1 MLSRHILKAVP
12 NFLTLKITRNW
23 RKGKIFRSQIQAEKK
38 NICRAEKKSIL
49 IVSLVWAELGDLQA
63 DTNLLRAISAR
74 SEMLCWIYTTESFWL
89 KLSERNLIFQT
100 FLWDAHVS
108 CTWVPSLQWAVG
120 RDNLPALDDHQPG
133 SSAQKQFP
141 SAIFH
146 SNTFLRCRKCSGW
159 CPVPQ
164 TNESWVCL
172 TFLAAAREALH
183 TLIPEDELGIHMLL
197 TEVLHGILIGL

>member
-63 DTNLLRAISAR
+63 GTNLLRAISAR

-108 CTWVPSLQWAVG
+108 CTWVPPLQWQWAGIICQPWMTISLVPQPKNNFPLQYFTPTLSWGVG
-120 RDNLPALDDHQPG
+120 NAQVDVLFLKQMSPG
-133 SSAQKQFP
+133 SA
-141 SAIFH
+141 
-146 SNTFLRCRKCSGW
+146 
-159 CPVPQ
+159 
-164 TNESWVCL
+164 
-172 TFLAAAREALH
+172 
-183 TLIPEDELGIHMLL
+183 
-197 TEVLHGILIGL
+197 